1 MATTVNLTG
10 TNPGPN
16 SANVPDTI
24 QMSVGNVQKLFRAAL
39 VITPSAL
46 ATGPSIGAQVFT
58 STGIGL
64 LTTDAVTVEY
74 AGSQT
79 ANVAILDARV
89 SAADALEI
97 KFLATA
103 GTPTPAA
110 GTVAVPYIVS
120 VTRVQPN
127 WSQPVGSATQITF

>member
-1 MATTVNLTG
+1 MATTNLTG
-10 TNPGPN
+10 SNPGPN

-39 VITPSAL
+39 VITPTAL
-46 ATGPSIGAQVFT
+46 AAGPSIGAQVFT

-64 LTTDAVTVEY
+64 LITDAVTVEY
-74 AGSQT
+74 TGAQT

-110 GTVAVPYIVS
+110 GTTAVPYIVS

-127 WSQPVGSATQITF
+127 WSQPTGSTTQITF